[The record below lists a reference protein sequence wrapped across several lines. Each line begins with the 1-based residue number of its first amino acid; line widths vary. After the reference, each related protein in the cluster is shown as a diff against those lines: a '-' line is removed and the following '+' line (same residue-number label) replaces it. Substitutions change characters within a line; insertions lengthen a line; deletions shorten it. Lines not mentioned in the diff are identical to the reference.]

1 MRTAVAGIFL
11 ETEFTMAT
19 RSIARRSL
27 PTWKSCGAAARRIW
41 FFTRERN
48 GGWIITVSLRTT
60 WRRAQR
66 LSKRPLS
73 LQSTNL
79 NLPRRERRRK
89 LEATSTFSGMT
100 EFEIRT
106 TTKADVP
113 VILSLIRE
121 LATYERAPDAV
132 VATEAGLRDVLFGA
146 KPSAEVLLAL
156 ENNEAVGFA
165 VFFHNFSTWLGR
177 PGLYLED
184 LFVKPEDRGK
194 GYGRALLVALA
205 KVARERSCGRMEWAV
220 LDWNEP
226 AIEFYRKLGAK
237 PMDEWTVFRLTR
249 DGIVK
254 LADTTQD

>member
-1 MRTAVAGIFL
+1 
-11 ETEFTMAT
+11 MAT
-19 RSIARRSL
+19 RSISRRSL

-113 VILSLIRE
+113 VILRLIRE

-132 VATEAGLRDVLFGA
+132 VATEAELRDVLFGA

-156 ENNEAVGFA
+156 ENKEAVGFA

-184 LFVKPEDRGK
+184 LFVRPKKRGK
-194 GYGRALLVALA
+194 GFGRALLVQLA
-205 KVARERSCGRMEWAV
+205 KIARDRGCGRMEWAV

-226 AIEFYRKLGAK
+226 GINFY
-237 PMDEWTVFRLTR
+237 WTLRRTPIHELT
-249 DGIVK
+249 DF
-254 LADTTQD
+254 